1 MLARSGRRGVKP
13 PRTARRRAAAQAAR
27 THRPAAPCAAR
38 TDWTLCGRAAFPIAE
53 RNPTVPLIRIEM
65 FEGRSIEQKRELVEA
80 LTRETA
86 RIARCAPEAVSII
99 IDDIKKENWATAGK
113 LASDK

>member
-1 MLARSGRRGVKP
+1 M
-13 PRTARRRAAAQAAR
+13 
-27 THRPAAPCAAR
+27 
-38 TDWTLCGRAAFPIAE
+38 
-53 RNPTVPLIRIEM
+53 PLIRIEM